1 MLDQVIEFIVESD
14 KLKSVERRSSPVG
27 MDRMENSA
35 EHSWSVA
42 LAAASLIPE
51 VAPDLDQLRV
61 IKMLLV
67 HDIVEIDAGDTYC
80 YGDQSG
86 KAEREEKAA
95 DRLFAILPANTAR
108 EFRQLWDE
116 FEEGR
121 TGEAKF
127 ARCVDRILPLIQ
139 NYRNGGKS
147 WEKHGIVFEQVYQRN
162 LEITKPYPS
171 LWEYVEKIILAA
183 RDEGILPDSRTG

>member
-1 MLDQVIEFIVESD
+1 MMEQVIEFIVETD

-27 MDRMENSA
+27 RDRPENSA

-61 IKMLLV
+61 IKMLLI

-86 KAEREEKAA
+86 KAEREIRAA
-95 DRLFAILPANTAR
+95 DRLFAMLPESTGR

-116 FEEGR
+116 FEAGV
-121 TGEAKF
+121 TGEARF
-127 ARCVDRILPLIQ
+127 ARCIDRLLPLIQ

-147 WEKHGIVFEQVYQRN
+147 WKKHGIVFDQVYQRN
-162 LEITKPYPS
+162 RETASSFPA
-171 LWEYVEKIILAA
+171 LWKYVESIILAA
-183 RDEGILPDSRTG
+183 RDQGILPNSGTK